1 MIEFMGNREV
11 GFCYVH
17 YTLEDLDR
25 YNSDISKLDGMPIK
39 HHIHGDGSLLV
50 VSLDGSCSN
59 LTVMAVFAPL
69 VESVR
74 FLGTTYLGLI
84 NLTDLTF

>member
-1 MIEFMGNREV
+1 MIDSKGGSIS

-25 YNSDISKLDGMPIK
+25 VSRLDGMPMK
-39 HHIHGDGSLLV
+39 HPVYGDGSLLV
-50 VSLDGSCSN
+50 ASLDGSCSN